1 MILYHI
7 SECLDLMLCMFS
19 SHIMYSKVIN
29 NEGEVDGSG
38 FVGPYYWGEF
48 NRLISVL
55 LQVIFKYVM
64 CDSSRLCKTIHVLLN
79 TNIDCSIVRNV
90 IEVILIDYLLGYH
103 VKGKLH
109 VSVMFSWCIVIK
121 VCYV

>member
-1 MILYHI
+1 MLYMLFFNIL
-7 SECLDLMLCMFS
+7 D
-19 SHIMYSKVIN
+19 SKVIKN
-29 NEGEVDGSG
+29 GGEGYGYG
-38 FVGPYYWGEF
+38 CFGPESWDKL

-109 VSVMFSWCIVIK
+109 VSVMVNWCIVIK